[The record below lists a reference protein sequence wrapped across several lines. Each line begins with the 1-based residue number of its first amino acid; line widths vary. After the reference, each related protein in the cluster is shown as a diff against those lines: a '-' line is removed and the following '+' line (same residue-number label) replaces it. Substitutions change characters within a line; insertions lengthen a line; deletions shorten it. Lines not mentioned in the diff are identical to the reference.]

1 MLGLLIRLV
10 PAALTAHP
18 TDMQSWRT
26 IGSAILNGQ
35 NPYTLP
41 AYGLVYPPLWGSVC
55 TIVYAFY
62 APTQNPFV
70 FNFLIKIPIIAAD
83 IAVAGTIEIIVL
95 TLTKNRGTARRAMML
110 YLFNPATIIL
120 SSFWGMFDAL
130 PALLVLLSMILLE
143 RKQYLGS
150 SLALGVG
157 IAFKGF
163 YPALLLPLFMYT
175 IVRTGREF
183 KKAFGYLALSILPLA
198 ITSIPFVAADAA
210 SFVNM
215 TVTHFTQRP
224 ISNLTYWFP
233 IHLVFKQNENMIST
247 MAFVIF
253 ATAFPA
259 IYTYA
264 LKKAGSTTITKTMT
278 QITLAFY
285 LTTPTVNEQYIVWL
299 LPPMIIYAATE
310 KPKMK
315 TYLYALTAIVT
326 IYLMANTGTAFFL
339 PINSQLE
346 QYQHLWPVMLTC
358 SLIFPVVSTATLRKA
373 MKENEREAG
382 TGKDFKFV
390 ASEVQQKPRQDYE
403 HSYRRFFQNTLPQ
416 AVYNSIRT
424 FSCVRAKASMLL
436 SGVVKGKKK

>member
-1 MLGLLIRLV
+1 MLRRPSLTDPSTKLVILGLLIRLV
-10 PAALTAHP
+10 PAAFTAHP

-41 AYGLVYPPLWGSVC
+41 AYGLVYPPLWGLVC
-55 TIVYAFY
+55 TIAYAFY

-83 IAVAGTIEIIVL
+83 MAVAVTIEIIVL

-110 YLFNPATIIL
+110 YLFNPVAIIL

-130 PALLVLLSMILLE
+130 PAFLVLLSMILLN

-150 SLALGVG
+150 SLALGGG

-175 IVRTGREF
+175 IVKTRREF

-198 ITSIPFVAADAA
+198 MTSIIFLAAGAA

-215 TVTHFTQRP
+215 TVIHFTQRP

-233 IHLVFKQNENMIST
+233 IHLVFKQSENMIST
-247 MAFVIF
+247 IGFIIF
-253 ATAFPA
+253 AAAFPA
-259 IYTYA
+259 IYACT
-264 LKKAGSTTITKTMT
+264 LKKAGSRTITRTMT
-278 QITLAFY
+278 QIILAFY
-285 LTTPTVNEQYIVWL
+285 LTTLTVNEQYIVWL

-315 TYLYALTAIVT
+315 IYLYALTAIVT
-326 IYLMANTGTAFFL
+326 IYLMANTGTAFFQ
-339 PINSQLE
+339 PISSQLG
-346 QYQHLWPVMLTC
+346 QYQHLLPVMVIC
-358 SLIFPVVSTATLRKA
+358 SLLFPAFSAITLLKT
-373 MKENEREAG
+373 MKENGRELG
-382 TGKDFKFV
+382 TGQGSQVCD
-390 ASEVQQKPRQDYE
+390 A
-403 HSYRRFFQNTLPQ
+403 
-416 AVYNSIRT
+416 
-424 FSCVRAKASMLL
+424 
-436 SGVVKGKKK
+436 